1 MRESLQGIFFGACR
15 EGKGSERALFS
26 CLQGG
31 QEFGKGAFLLFVGLA
46 RGRNGAFLGF
56 AGLVRGR
63 NGAFLGFARAAS
75 EEKGVFF
82 VVSRAVNLLRGP
94 FFIVSRAANYLQG
107 VFFTVCIVC
116 ELSARVLFHSLH
128 ELQSPSEGAFFKRGG
143 SCNSESRRKSDFS
156 LFLSLQERVEILV
169 LFFRM
174 RMFYLRCL

>member
-1 MRESLQGIFFGACR
+1 MRESLQGVFFGVCW

-26 CLQGG
+26 CLHGL
-31 QEFGKGAFLLFVGLA
+31 QEHGKGAFLLFAGLA
-46 RGRNGAFLGF
+46 
-56 AGLVRGR
+56 RGR

-82 VVSRAVNLLRGP
+82 VVSRAANYMQGS

-116 ELSARVLFHSLH
+116 KLSARVLFHSLH

-143 SCNSESRRKSDFS
+143 SCNSESRRKSDFL
-156 LFLSLQERVEILV
+156 LFLPLQERVEILV

-174 RMFYLRCL
+174 RVFYLRCL